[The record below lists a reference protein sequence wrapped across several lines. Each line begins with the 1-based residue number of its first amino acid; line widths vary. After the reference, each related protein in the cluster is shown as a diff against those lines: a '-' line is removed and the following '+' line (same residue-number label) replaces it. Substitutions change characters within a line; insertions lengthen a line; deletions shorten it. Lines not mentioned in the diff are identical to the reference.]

1 MEQTERLTGKK
12 IKDAYVDLGYRG
24 HGHEGHTNVHIVNN
38 RKMKKL
44 TRHVRGLWKRRAA
57 IEPIIGHLKNDN
69 GMSKNWLKGE
79 DGDMINAL
87 LSGCGYNMRKLLS
100 FLFVPIY
107 SMIKKLFFQI
117 FSEYD
122 EVELNLMP

>member
-1 MEQTERLTGKK
+1 
-12 IKDAYVDLGYRG
+12 
-24 HGHEGHTNVHIVNN
+24 
-38 RKMKKL
+38 MKKL

-69 GMSKNWLKGE
+69 RMSRNWLKGK

-87 LSGCGYNMRKLLS
+87 LCGCGYNMRKLLS

-107 SMIKKLFFQI
+107 NMLKRLLRTSFYEYNISKLNFISLEF
-117 FSEYD
+117 D
-122 EVELNLMP
+122 